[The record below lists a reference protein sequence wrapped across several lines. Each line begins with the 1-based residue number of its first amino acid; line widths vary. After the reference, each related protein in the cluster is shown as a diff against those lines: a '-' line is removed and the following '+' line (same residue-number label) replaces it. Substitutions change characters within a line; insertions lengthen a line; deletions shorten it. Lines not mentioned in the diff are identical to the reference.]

1 MVGHSVGVRAGQL
14 EIVGFQQHG
23 VTRRLAVALEGEGV
37 DGCPVR
43 MVGRHQGVAAAG
55 RTE

>member
-14 EIVGFQQHG
+14 KIVGFQQHG

-43 MVGRHQGVAAAG
+43 MVGRHQGIAAAG
-55 RTE
+55 RTK